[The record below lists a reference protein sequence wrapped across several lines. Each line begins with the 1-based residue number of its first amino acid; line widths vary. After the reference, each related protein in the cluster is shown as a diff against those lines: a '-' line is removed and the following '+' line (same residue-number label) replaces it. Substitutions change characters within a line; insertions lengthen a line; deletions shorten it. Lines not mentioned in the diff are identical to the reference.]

1 MRTMKGMKKTAKKK
15 NMKKKKKNMKKKMK
29 PGMVVQEANKKFM
42 KNG

>member
-1 MRTMKGMKKTAKKK
+1 MRGMKKTAKKK
-15 NMKKKKKNMKKKMK
+15 K

>member
-1 MRTMKGMKKTAKKK
+1 MLTDAQKTLPDFLKKK
-15 NMKKKKKNMKKKMK
+15 IITSKNKKKK